1 MFNLIKAPI
10 HMMTNPL
17 HLGLGVNRKGQLK
30 KLPATPNCVSS
41 QTNQKKKRVDPLP
54 YCGTA
59 EQSKAKLLAYLTA
72 QPRVKVKKDRP
83 DYLYVVYTSKL
94 WRFKDDV
101 EFYFDDDS
109 RLIQFRSGSRLGY
122 SDMGV
127 NRQRYNDIKAAYLK

>member
-1 MFNLIKAPI
+1 MFNFIKAPI
-10 HMMTNPL
+10 HMMTNPF
-17 HLGLGVNRKGQLK
+17 HLGLGVNRKGHLK

-59 EQSKAKLLAYLTA
+59 AESKAKLLAYLTA
-72 QPRVKVKKDRP
+72 QPRVKVKKDQP
-83 DYLYVVYTSKL
+83 NYLYVVYTSKL

-101 EFYFDDDS
+101 EFYFNDDA

-127 NRQRYNDIKAAYLK
+127 NRQRYEDIKKAYFS